1 MAAFSAPEAAP
12 AAGAIAASPIGGMRD
27 YSASHHKTIGAFRID
42 KKNFNLVEY
51 VAWLREIGTA
61 GKTEF
66 LREGSTARSIQD
78 ALKAAGANYGF
89 HGWEGERTEP
99 SRRHALKKQLT
110 NLQQV
115 FYFLDAKGES
125 VLQEGRTFYAKSNPH
140 GLCLDGLVLELM
152 DFVFAPDSDEK
163 PLLHA
168 PKSETPKKTA
178 KKKKQK
184 KQKMSAFAS
193 KRWRYEVPMLKNLES
208 KGGYVFESITDSGIK
223 GTVVTTQSAHPI
235 RFEVTLVKG
244 YPISE
249 PVLNVMTVD
258 QKWYRYCLAV
268 EWSPTMSV
276 RDVLERFRDPSSS
289 P

>member
-1 MAAFSAPEAAP
+1 MAAFSAPEGAP

-42 KKNFNLVEY
+42 MENFNLVEY

-66 LREGSTARSIQD
+66 LRKGSTARSIQN

-89 HGWEGERTEP
+89 HGWEGKRTES
-99 SRRHALKKQLT
+99 SRRHALEEQLT

-115 FYFLDAKGES
+115 LYFLDAKGES
-125 VLQEGRTFYAKSNPH
+125 FLQEGRTFYDKSRPQ

-152 DFVFAPDSDEK
+152 DFVFSPDSDEK

-168 PKSETPKKTA
+168 PKSKTPKKTA
-178 KKKKQK
+178 KKK

-193 KRWRYEVPMLKNLES
+193 KRWGYEVLMLKNLES
-208 KGGYVFESITDSGIK
+208 KGSYVFESITDSVIK

-235 RFEVTLVKG
+235 PFKVTLMKG
-244 YPISE
+244 YPISK
-249 PVLNVMTVD
+249 PVLNVMTVG
-258 QKWYRYCLAV
+258 QKWYKYCLAV
-268 EWSPTMSV
+268 EWSPTMTV